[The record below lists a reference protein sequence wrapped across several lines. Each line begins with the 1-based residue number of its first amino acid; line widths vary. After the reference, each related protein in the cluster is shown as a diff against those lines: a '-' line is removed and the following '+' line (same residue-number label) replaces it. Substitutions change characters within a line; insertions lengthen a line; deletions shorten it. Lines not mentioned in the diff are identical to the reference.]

1 MQSSSNKEAM
11 WLKVV
16 DNKDIETTST
26 INTRNNILSPKAAA
40 FSKVLLNIGIVST
53 EDELPNEDSDKI
65 DEDIITINPLK
76 RGWASHSENPN
87 FNLNDGCIVKLIEL
101 YDKGKGKNNKCYC
114 VTTERAYDILRNAI
128 IPKKRTQK
136 KILTVPKVK

>member
-16 DNKDIETTST
+16 DNKDIETSST

-40 FSKVLLNIGIVST
+40 FSKVLLDIGIVST
-53 EDELPNEDSDKI
+53 EDELPNEDNDKI

-76 RGWASHSENPN
+76 RGWASHPENPN
-87 FNLNDGCIVKLIEL
+87 FKLNDGCIVKLIEL
-101 YDKGKGKNNKCYC
+101 YDKGNIKMNKSYR
-114 VTTERAYDILRNAI
+114 VRTEGA
-128 IPKKRTQK
+128 
-136 KILTVPKVK
+136 